1 MALNDA
7 SIPAL
12 LTRRARET
20 PGVTILR
27 KKDRG
32 IWKATDW
39 ATLARRAQG
48 FAGGL
53 TAAGLPLGSVVG
65 VLSDISRN
73 AVAADLGT
81 LGAGMVALALH
92 PSEPGEAVA
101 HVLADSGCALVFV
114 EGEEQLDKVLHIR
127 DRCPALRRIVILDM
141 KGLHDFSD
149 PTCEGL
155 AEFLA
160 RVGDPGE
167 FVAVAPADVA
177 VLAYT
182 SGSVGA
188 PRGVR
193 LSHRNIMV
201 QVAAGLALTSINDG
215 DERLAFLPLAIL
227 VERMFGLYLSLAGG
241 CISNL
246 VESVE
251 TVPENLAEI
260 RPTVMIAPPRVW
272 QRLARGLVARA
283 AQATQI
289 QRSLYNWALRSGGNV
304 GRRLV
309 VRPALAAIGL
319 DRVRCAWVGGA
330 AVAPALLT
338 QFASLGIT
346 LTEFYGL
353 TEAGGLASIDAPIPG
368 FDVRIDADGEV
379 HIRGPHLA
387 QGYQD
392 SAAFCGVEGWFAT
405 GDIGRIENGRLRI
418 DGRAGERII
427 LDSGV
432 VVMPAELEAGLRI
445 SRFIADALVSAD
457 GPSALS
463 CVVMVEQDV
472 LDDWAQAQDMPPGN
486 FSVLVQSRAVRDMLQ
501 TEINRVNAAAPVRLG
516 TFTVIDRR
524 LEPGDPEL
532 TPMMLLRRGFVVE
545 KYRDMPNSVA

>member
-167 FVAVAPADVA
+167 FVAVVPADVA

-251 TVPENLAEI
+251 TVPENLAEV

>member
-392 SAAFCGVEGWFAT
+392 SAGFCDVEGWFAT